1 MNKRTAF
8 VLLIL
13 GAAAVGAAALP
24 AGPAGG
30 SVSQAELSGNL
41 SLSGA
46 WALYPMAVKWAEE
59 FQKVYPQVRI
69 DVQAGGAGKGLA
81 DALAGMV
88 DIGMVSR
95 DVQPVEV
102 DKGAFPI
109 AVTKDAV
116 VPTLNAQ
123 NPFLTELLKRGVKR
137 DEFVGIWI
145 TGATKTWGDLLG
157 RGDKTPIHIFTR
169 SDACG
174 AAETWAA
181 YLGKRQ
187 EDLTGVGVYGDPGLA
202 DAVRRDPLSIGFNN
216 VNYAYDAKTLKP
228 IEGIA
233 ICPLD
238 LNGNGALDPGESVY
252 ATRDAL
258 TGAIAQNIYPSPP
271 ARDLYFVTK
280 GRPTRPV
287 LVAFIRWVL
296 GEGQAFVPETG
307 YIKLSPDKLRDGLAR
322 IGAAK

>member
-1 MNKRTAF
+1 MNKRAAF
-8 VLLIL
+8 GLLIL
-13 GAAAVGAAALP
+13 WAGVTI
-24 AGPAGG
+24 AGPAAGA
-30 SVSQAELSGNL
+30 VQTAALSGNL

-46 WALYPMAVKWAEE
+46 WALYPMAVRWAEE
-59 FQKVYPQVRI
+59 FQKAYPKVKI
-69 DVQAGGAGKGLA
+69 DIQAGGAGKGLA

-88 DIGMVSR
+88 DVGMVSR
-95 DVQPVEV
+95 DVHPAEI

-116 VPTLNAQ
+116 VPTLNAR
-123 NPFLTELLKRGVKR
+123 NPFLKDLVKRGIKR

-145 TGATKTWGDLLG
+145 TGAVKTWGDLL
-157 RGDKTPIHIFTR
+157 RTSDKTPVRVFTR

-187 EDLTGVGVYGDPGLA
+187 EDLLGVGVYGDPGLA
-202 DAVRRDPLSIGFNN
+202 DAVRRDPLAVGFNN

-238 LNGNGALDPGESVY
+238 LNGNGAVDPAEGVY
-252 ATRDAL
+252 ATRGDL
-258 TGAIAQNIYPSPP
+258 TRAIAQNIYPSPP

-280 GRPTRPV
+280 GKPAKPV
-287 LVAFIRWVL
+287 LVEFIRWVL
-296 GEGQAFVPETG
+296 TEGQKYVPETG
-307 YIKLSPDKLRDGLAR
+307 YIKLSPEKLKDGLAR
-322 IGAAK
+322 ATEGR